1 MLQALELVP
10 SLSRLLSSPL
20 RRPRSGRIWS
30 GTARTSS
37 GFSEGPHSPF
47 NSLSLI
53 PCFFAVTYP
62 LQAHPKEHYE
72 NLLKSNM
79 RSIYPPYAEF
89 PQLPRLKEHLEVE
102 WEAKGRQNRREEKEA
117 PAAGS

>member
-1 MLQALELVP
+1 
-10 SLSRLLSSPL
+10 
-20 RRPRSGRIWS
+20 
-30 GTARTSS
+30 
-37 GFSEGPHSPF
+37 
-47 NSLSLI
+47 
-53 PCFFAVTYP
+53 
-62 LQAHPKEHYE
+62 
-72 NLLKSNM
+72 M